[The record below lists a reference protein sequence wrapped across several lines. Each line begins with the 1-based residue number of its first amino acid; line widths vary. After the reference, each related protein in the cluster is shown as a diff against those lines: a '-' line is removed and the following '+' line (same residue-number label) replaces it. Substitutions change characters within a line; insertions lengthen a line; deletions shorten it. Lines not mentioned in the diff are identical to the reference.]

1 MAEMQMRT
9 EGPIKTR
16 REGAILEVT
25 LDAPKAN
32 AISLKTSR
40 VMGLTFRDFRD
51 DNSLRVCIIRA
62 AGYIQSRSRRAMSTS
77 LQATTWAA
85 RRRSP
90 SVWLCAS
97 ITMSNAWRRRLSIVS

>member
-40 VMGLTFRDFRD
+40 VALWREATRPHTP
-51 DNSLRVCIIRA
+51 I
-62 AGYIQSRSRRAMSTS
+62 AMTSATSTVPKVFNYGS
-77 LQATTWAA
+77 STAL
-85 RRRSP
+85 P
-90 SVWLCAS
+90 
-97 ITMSNAWRRRLSIVS
+97 